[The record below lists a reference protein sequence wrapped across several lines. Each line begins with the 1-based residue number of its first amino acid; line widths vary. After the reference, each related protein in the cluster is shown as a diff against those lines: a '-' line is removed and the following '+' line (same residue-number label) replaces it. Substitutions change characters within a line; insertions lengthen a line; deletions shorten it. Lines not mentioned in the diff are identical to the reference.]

1 MLKHLNEKIGEEQI
15 QMPSAQLHEAQLHHS
30 RVVRS
35 LYLAAGFAAL
45 VLAVA
50 GVVLPILPTTPFV
63 LLAAACFARSS
74 KRFHEKLLAHRI
86 AGPIIREWVQYRSIR
101 RRVKRWVYF
110 LLALSFSSSILM
122 MPFAWQQVMLAVLG
136 IVLATFI
143 WRIPVRDRE
152 TDS

>member
-1 MLKHLNEKIGEEQI
+1 MLKHLNEKIGEEQTQI
-15 QMPSAQLHEAQLHHS
+15 PSAQLHEAQLHNS

-35 LYLAAGFAAL
+35 LYLAGGFAAL

-86 AGPIIREWVQYRSIR
+86 AGTIIREWVQYRSIR
-101 RRVKRWVYF
+101 RQVKRWVYF

-143 WRIPVRDRE
+143 WRIPVRDSE

>member
-1 MLKHLNEKIGEEQI
+1 MQKHPNEKVGEDRPPL
-15 QMPSAQLHEAQLHHS
+15 PSVQLHDS

-35 LYLAAGFAAL
+35 VYLAAGFAAL
-45 VLAVA
+45 LLAAA
-50 GVVLPILPTTPFV
+50 GVLLPILPTTPFV

-74 KRFHEKLLAHRI
+74 KHFHEKLLAHRF

-101 RRVKRWVYF
+101 RQVKRWVYF